1 MILEFLMAYGQYPKW
16 VGGLSGLC
24 IFAFIVAAVINGLT
38 NPKYA
43 RKHPVNWD
51 LFKIGEI
58 YDNDRPYYKPTPT
71 NLMRAIDRDSA
82 NTAATAVV
90 PEKGAKDNPIYSDC
104 VLALRSLG
112 YTARDA
118 KNTSEQI
125 LETHSID
132 SVEEFVPIALSKRP

>member
-1 MILEFLMAYGQYPKW
+1 MILEFLMAYGQYPMW
-16 VGGLSGLC
+16 VGGLSGLFL
-24 IFAFIVAAVINGLT
+24 FAFIAAAIVNGLT
-38 NPKYA
+38 NPKYKG
-43 RKHPVNWD
+43 KHNWD
-51 LFKIGEI
+51 LFKLGEI
-58 YDNDRPYYKPTPT
+58 YDEPYYRPTPT
-71 NLMRAIDRDSA
+71 NLMRAVDSDYA
-82 NTAATAVV
+82 NATATAVD
-90 PEKGAKDNPIYSDC
+90 PERGAKDNPIYNDC